1 MPALVPKLSGT
12 PGGTLWAGPELGEHT
27 ADVLQQELGIGDAEV
42 ARLRESGII

>member
-27 ADVLQQELGIGDAEV
+27 AEVLQQELGMDDDEV
-42 ARLRESGII
+42 ARLRESGVI